1 MKPNMPSETINH
13 ARQLFTAAFASA
25 ANLDRLTEAEQTELF
40 TIAAEISIR
49 AAKAFTAAA
58 EKNTDKQDLCG

>member
-1 MKPNMPSETINH
+1 MEPNMNTEIIEH

-25 ANLDRLTEAEQTELF
+25 VNLDRLTETEQTELF
-40 TIAAEISIR
+40 IIAAEISIR

-58 EKNTDKQDLCG
+58 EKNTGKQDLYG